1 MSSFMVKTFLES
13 SEEFFL
19 EFDQQQ
25 FVNIGINS
33 LGEAIA
39 DLTLTVRSDY
49 CTKALSQA
57 MQVLKNL
64 SVDVETM
71 CSFISDATFSSRF
84 VKMQYKIPDVT
95 AEEPSV
101 INVDKLKDSAMSMER
116 TIMKCSKGEFKQE
129 KIDALLK
136 SHDAWVR
143 STKKRCVIA
152 PVSYNA
158 SFIKNSREINTAGIG
173 VVLVTPEYALALLG
187 WIVGL

>member
-1 MSSFMVKTFLES
+1 MGSFIVKTFLES

-49 CTKALSQA
+49 CTTALSQA
-57 MQVLKNL
+57 MEVLQNL

-71 CSFISDATFSSRF
+71 CSFISDTTFSSRF
-84 VKMQYKIPDVT
+84 VGMQYKIPDVT
-95 AEEPSV
+95 AEEPSS
-101 INVDKLKDSAMSMER
+101 IKVDKLRDSAMSMEN
-116 TIMKCSKGEFKQE
+116 TIVRCSRGEVKQE

-152 PVSYNA
+152 PVSYDA
-158 SFIKNSREINTAGIG
+158 SFAKMPGRLQPPASEWFWSH
-173 VVLVTPEYALALLG
+173 LSML
-187 WIVGL
+187 